1 MALYVRKCFDAT
13 ELGAGSDKVESLWV
27 RIRGR
32 ANKVYILVSI
42 CCRLSNH
49 DEETDEAFYE
59 QLAEAVQSPALV
71 LMADFSL
78 PDRCWKYNTA

>member
-1 MALYVRKCFDAT
+1 MAFYVRECFDVI
-13 ELGAGSDKVESLWV
+13 ELVAGDDKVESLWV

-59 QLAEAVQSPALV
+59 QLAKVVLSLALV
-71 LMADFSL
+71 LVG
-78 PDRCWKYNTA
+78 N